1 MTSNKQFSFNRL
13 VAFGDSFVWGLI
25 KELKKPNVKSTRRA
39 ESFTK
44 LLAKKLGVMYT
55 DRSWRGWG
63 NSEIYNAVIK
73 LGVKETDLVIVS
85 WSGINRDIYKNIGTS
100 DKKVFRKSLWLDA
113 IVNTTEYL
121 DNVGCEYYYLSSF
134 QDYRLTAPTRLPKYC
149 TKNWLWYDQ
158 PYSTL
163 HDFCV
168 NSKKSYFNDLG
179 MYEHGTGTVNIVST
193 KDEYDYLVEKFAK
206 ESPYLSQCHH
216 PSELGHQM
224 LADLIYNKLFS

>member
-1 MTSNKQFSFNRL
+1 MTNNKQFSFKRL
-13 VAFGDSFVWGLI
+13 VAAGDSFVWGLV
-25 KELKKPNVKSTRRA
+25 KEFIEPNVESDRQV

-44 LLAKKLGVMYT
+44 LLAKKLGVLYT

-63 NSEIYNAVIK
+63 NWEIYNAVIN

-85 WSGINRDIYKNIGTS
+85 WSGIGRDIDKNIGTS
-100 DKKVFRKSLWLDA
+100 DKKVFRKSLWLES
-113 IVNTTEYL
+113 IINTTEYL
-121 DNVGCEYYYLSSF
+121 DNVGCEYYYLSAF
-134 QDYRLTAPTRLPKYC
+134 QDYRLTAPSRLPKYC
-149 TKNWLWYDQ
+149 TKNWLWYNR

-179 MYEHGTGTVNIVST
+179 MYGHGTASIISMKN
-193 KDEYDYLVEKFAK
+193 EYDYLIEKFAK

>member
-1 MTSNKQFSFNRL
+1 MTSNKQFSFKRL
-13 VAFGDSFVWGLI
+13 VAAGDSFVWGLV
-25 KELKKPNVKSTRRA
+25 KEFIEPNVESARQV

-44 LLAKKLGVMYT
+44 LLAKKFEVPYI
-55 DRSWRGWG
+55 DCSNRGLSNQEIHNALI
-63 NSEIYNAVIK
+63 NS
-73 LGVKETDLVIVS
+73 GVKETDLVIVS
-85 WSGINRDIYKNIGTS
+85 WSGIARGGETAM
-100 DKKVFRKSLWLDA
+100 RKLLWLDA

-134 QDYRLTAPTRLPKYC
+134 QDYRLSAPIRLPKYC

-168 NSKKSYFNDLG
+168 NSKKSYFNNLG
-179 MYEHGTGTVNIVST
+179 MYGHSTTGVGSK
-193 KDEYDYLVEKFAK
+193 KDEYDYLIEKFAK
-206 ESPYLSQCHH
+206 ESPYLTQCHH